1 MKHFFSRI
9 TFPSP
14 SPGVP
19 ERVEFWIWRPDGSSI
34 AMLSS
39 GDPKQ
44 DEAEA
49 AAMVEGLNQFLN
61 PSKKCDKCNSKD
73 AEQEHTCPYAEEIND
88 DHETMCNCCSDC
100 AHECCM
106 DI

>member
-1 MKHFFSRI
+1 MPKLEAMSAKHFFSRI

-14 SPGVP
+14 SPEVP

-49 AAMVEGLNQFLN
+49 AAMVEGLNQFFGN
-61 PSKKCDKCNSKD
+61 PNQKPCLETINC
-73 AEQEHTCPYAEEIND
+73 ACETCAGL
-88 DHETMCNCCSDC
+88 
-100 AHECCM
+100 
-106 DI
+106 